1 MGKETIDMF
10 VKHYSSPCG
19 DILLSATEN
28 ALYQCD
34 WEGKPCAEHNTNII
48 LSKLNARQCFGTTEI
63 LNRAAIQLDEYFERK
78 RKTFDLPIALTG
90 TAFQK
95 AVWKTLL
102 EIPYGRTATYKDIA
116 MKIGKP
122 QGARA
127 VAQAIGA
134 NKLAIIV
141 PCHRIIGSNG
151 SLTGFAGGLKAKS
164 FLLKTEGSICVKQ

>member
-1 MGKETIDMF
+1 M
-10 VKHYSSPCG
+10 
-19 DILLSATEN
+19 
-28 ALYQCD
+28 
-34 WEGKPCAEHNTNII
+34 
-48 LSKLNARQCFGTTEI
+48 
-63 LNRAAIQLDEYFERK
+63 NRAAIQLDEYFERK

-102 EIPYGRTATYKDIA
+102 EIPYGKTATYKDIA